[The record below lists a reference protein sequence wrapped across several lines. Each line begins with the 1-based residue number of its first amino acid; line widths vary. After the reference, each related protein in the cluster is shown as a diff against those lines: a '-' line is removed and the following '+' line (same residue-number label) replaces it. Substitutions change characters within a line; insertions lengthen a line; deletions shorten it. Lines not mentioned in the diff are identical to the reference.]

1 MLWTK
6 RNKRDEFERAAR
18 DVFPNVFS
26 TALRLTRDR
35 EQAEDLTQ
43 EALVRA
49 YEAYDRFDGRNFKA
63 WMLRIVT
70 NLYINRYR
78 SDQRAPG
85 LDSLEATAAADYIPA
100 PGGDPSSQLFDGLMS
115 EQVEEA
121 LKSLPDEYR
130 VSVLLCDVEGMTYEE
145 IASALD
151 VPIGTVRSRIAR
163 GRAMLR
169 NKLTEFAKAEGYVK
183 G

>member
-1 MLWTK
+1 MLW
-6 RNKRDEFERAAR
+6 NKRSKREAFERAAR
-18 DVFPNVFS
+18 EIFPNVFS

-35 EQAEDLTQ
+35 DEAEDLTQ

-70 NLYINRYR
+70 NLYINKYR
-78 SDQRAPG
+78 SEQRAPG
-85 LDSLEATAAADYIPA
+85 LDSLEATAAAEYIPA
-100 PGGDPSSQLFDGLMS
+100 DSGDPRGELFDGLMS

-121 LKSLPDEYR
+121 LKSLPEEYK
-130 VSVLLCDVEGMTYEE
+130 VSVLLCDVEGMTYED
-145 IASALD
+145 IATMLN

-163 GRAMLR
+163 GRALLR
-169 NKLTEFAKAEGYVK
+169 SKLSEFAKTEGYVK